1 MSEDAKKKLADIR
14 AKREAMARARELRAE
29 QSADEQELETE
40 SRALADDEAI
50 ERLEGEH
57 GPVGKKLTVVRTRL
71 GAVIFKKPTNA
82 AWRKHL
88 DEQLKLGH
96 ADTTATEKLVRQ
108 CRVYPDVAAFE
119 EILDEY
125 PGSAQPFYGA
135 VALLAK
141 GGADETSSK

>member
-1 MSEDAKKKLADIR
+1 MSDEAKQKLAAIR
-14 AKREAMARARELRAE
+14 AKREAMAAARELREA
-29 QSADEQELETE
+29 ATVDEQLETE

-50 ERLEGEH
+50 EKLEGEH
-57 GPVGKKLTVVRTRL
+57 GAVGKKLTVVRTRL
-71 GAVIFKKPTNA
+71 GAVVFKKPTNA

-108 CRVYPDVAAFE
+108 CRVYPDAGAFDT
-119 EILDEY
+119 ILDEY
-125 PGSAQPFYGA
+125 PGATQSFYGA
-135 VALLAK
+135 ITLIAK

>member
-1 MSEDAKKKLADIR
+1 M
-14 AKREAMARARELRAE
+14 
-29 QSADEQELETE
+29 
-40 SRALADDEAI
+40 
-50 ERLEGEH
+50 
-57 GPVGKKLTVVRTRL
+57 
-71 GAVIFKKPTNA
+71 KKPTNA

-119 EILDEY
+119 TILDEY
-125 PGSAQPFYGA
+125 PGSAQAFYGA

-141 GGADETSSK
+141 GGADEASSK

>member
-1 MSEDAKKKLADIR
+1 MSEDAKTKLAAVR
-14 AKREAMARARELRAE
+14 AKREALAKARETRAE
-29 QSADEQELETE
+29 PTVDEQLEDE

-71 GAVIFKKPTNA
+71 GAVVLKKPTNA

-125 PGSAQPFYGA
+125 PGSAQAFYGA
-135 VALLAK
+135 AALLAK